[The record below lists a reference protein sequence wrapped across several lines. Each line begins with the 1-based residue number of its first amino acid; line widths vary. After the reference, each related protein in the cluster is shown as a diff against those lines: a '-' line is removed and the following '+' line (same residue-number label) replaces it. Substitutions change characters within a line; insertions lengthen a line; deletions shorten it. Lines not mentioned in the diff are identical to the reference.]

1 MCIVYNTQS
10 KVSTELTEM
19 SQERDSTERELKDAL
34 SAERETVKDLQTEV
48 EQLKVISVHTYYNI
62 HSTCVCNTVCVQILG

>member
-19 SQERDSTERELKDAL
+19 SQERDFIERELKDAL

-48 EQLKVISVHTYYNI
+48 EQLKVISVHMYYI
-62 HSTCVCNTVCVQILG
+62 HSTCVCNTVCVQILV